1 MVRELYVARMDLRK
15 VSLCPRYGI
24 SLMIVLVPGGD
35 DMEILLSLLQLEDSI
50 YSVLDRQYLS
60 KVMPLPVG
68 RECLLVHI
76 TSLELIPVEVRESLN
91 RGDREELASTVEFR
105 EHMLG
110 SCGEGIV

>member
-15 VSLCPRYGI
+15 VPLCPRYGI
-24 SLMIVLVPGGD
+24 GLMIVLVPSGD

-68 RECLLVHI
+68 RERLLVHI
-76 TSLELIPVEVRESLN
+76 TSLEFKPVEARESLD
-91 RGDREELASTVEFR
+91 RGNREELASAME
-105 EHMLG
+105 L
-110 SCGEGIV
+110 